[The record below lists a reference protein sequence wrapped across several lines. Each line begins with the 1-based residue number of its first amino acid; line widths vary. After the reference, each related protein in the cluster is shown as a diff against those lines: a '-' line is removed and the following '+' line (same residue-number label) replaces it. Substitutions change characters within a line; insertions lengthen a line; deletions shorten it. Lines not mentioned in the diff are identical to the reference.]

1 VDGRHHAVE
10 MGTFGGHSKAGQE
23 AVELHRIGV
32 AVALVEA
39 QQLLTAGDP
48 IGGEDSLS
56 RGTNVRDDDHL
67 GGHSVEVSLGIR
79 RHSGTFEIVHIANRA
94 LEHVQLEN

>member
-1 VDGRHHAVE
+1 

-67 GGHSVEVSLGIR
+67 GVLSNGHSVEVSLGIR

-94 LEHVQLEN
+94 LETT